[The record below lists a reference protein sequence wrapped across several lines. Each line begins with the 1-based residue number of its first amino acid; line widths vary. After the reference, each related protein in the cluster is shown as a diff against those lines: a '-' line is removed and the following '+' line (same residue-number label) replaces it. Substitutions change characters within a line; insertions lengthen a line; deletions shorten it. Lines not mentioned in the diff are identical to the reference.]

1 MVQCQRPRR
10 RIAAQSRRSGQVSDT
25 VRDKPGVTPHSLKV
39 PGMKPLC
46 LLALT
51 AGFLGLTLTPATA
64 ACTIASSP
72 CYPWRI
78 EAGQTDTVLLEIVPS
93 NAATSALYRVCL
105 CPPTGAVS
113 LVFDFEGQKVPLG
126 TLERGSTE
134 TICRDW
140 RIQTAR
146 KSRLLLRRVGGDSGA
161 VEGCYTTQ

>member
-1 MVQCQRPRR
+1 MLFIR
-10 RIAAQSRRSGQVSDT
+10 A
-25 VRDKPGVTPHSLKV
+25 
-39 PGMKPLC
+39 
-46 LLALT
+46 LALAT
-51 AGFLGLTLTPATA
+51 GLLGLGTTSATA
-64 ACTIASSP
+64 ACVIASSP

-78 EAGQTDTVLLEIVPS
+78 EAGQSDTVLLEIVPS

-105 CPPTGAVS
+105 CPPASGIS

-146 KSRLLLRRVGGDSGA
+146 KSRLLLRRVGTDGGI

>member
-1 MVQCQRPRR
+1 MFSLRP
-10 RIAAQSRRSGQVSDT
+10 
-25 VRDKPGVTPHSLKV
+25 
-39 PGMKPLC
+39 
-46 LLALT
+46 LALA
-51 AGFLGLTLTPATA
+51 AGLLGLTANAATA
-64 ACTIASSP
+64 ACTIASSS

-78 EAGQTDTVLLEIVPS
+78 EAGQSDTVLLEIVPS
-93 NAATSALYRVCL
+93 NAQTSALYRICL
-105 CPPTGAVS
+105 CPPTTAIS

-146 KSRLLLRRVGGDSGA
+146 KSRLMLRRVGSDVSA